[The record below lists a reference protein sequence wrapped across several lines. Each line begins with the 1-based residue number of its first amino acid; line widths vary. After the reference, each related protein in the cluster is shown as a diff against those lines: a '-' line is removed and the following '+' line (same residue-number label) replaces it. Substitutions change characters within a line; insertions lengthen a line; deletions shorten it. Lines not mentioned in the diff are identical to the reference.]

1 MNLVQLAEQAKNLSN
16 QQLQQMLQQPD
27 GQMPPFLLA
36 AEAARRQDIEQSAQA
51 QQSDPTTVLDDLMQS
66 RAQAAGVNA
75 LPNQMAQGMP
85 VDQAPMMPPAPE
97 EAPQQMK
104 SGGIMS
110 LRKFGTGTLITPP
123 LNDFDRELMGAYNL
137 NTVEELNQF
146 KAQRGIVG
154 DEPPRPRGMTPKP
167 FEQFPDTIGVR
178 DMTEEPKSR
187 QTGVNWFEDQQ
198 EKMRLENM
206 QENGYGV
213 KALPVMP
220 PGSGAGMSYT
230 PNVPPDLPPKPSDN
244 EATAKQLETAE
255 KEVQMDAPPSATQP
269 PTTGNAADEAALYK
283 KLADLERSDTI
294 LGLPATAYSQI
305 AAALLDT
312 TPGRTKGQRWA
323 AASGAVAAGMEEVSA
338 DERARQREEIQ
349 NQIEG
354 MRRQRAEDLQM
365 WRWNNEDKR
374 WEYTQSAENSRY
386 MDERNR
392 SDSRYTE
399 ERDLNQER
407 YDQARQDQI
416 DAQKRADAAA
426 ARADTL
432 AGHENNANAALEL
445 AKQYEAAAKNMLGE
459 SDNPDILKPESR
471 TEYDK
476 LMAAAAQYRNM
487 YLNYTNQI
495 STFHGVPPVAE
506 KTDANGRPIAI
517 AQ

>member
-1 MNLVQLAEQAKNLSN
+1 MS
-16 QQLQQMLQQPD
+16 
-27 GQMPPFLLA
+27 F
-36 AEAARRQDIEQSAQA
+36 
-51 QQSDPTTVLDDLMQS
+51 
-66 RAQAAGVNA
+66 AG
-75 LPNQMAQGMP
+75 
-85 VDQAPMMPPAPE
+85 
-97 EAPQQMK
+97 
-104 SGGIMS
+104 
-110 LRKFGTGTLITPP
+110 
-123 LNDFDRELMGAYNL
+123 
-137 NTVEELNQF
+137 
-146 KAQRGIVG
+146 
-154 DEPPRPRGMTPKP
+154 
-167 FEQFPDTIGVR
+167 FPDFGE
-178 DMTEEPKSR
+178 DMGQPAKPASR
-187 QTGVNWFEDQQ
+187 QTTWFEDQQ

-220 PGSGAGMSYT
+220 PGSGTGMSYT
-230 PNVPPDLPPKPSDN
+230 PDLPPKPSDN
-244 EATAKQLETAE
+244 EATAKQLETGE

-374 WEYTQSAENSRY
+374 WEYTQNTENTRY
-386 MDERNR
+386 ADERA
-392 SDSRYTE
+392 T
-399 ERDLNQER
+399 NQAR
-407 YDQARQDQI
+407 YDQSRQDQI
-416 DAQKRADAAA
+416 DAQARADAAA

-432 AGHENNANAALEL
+432 AGHENNAAAALEM
-445 AKQYEAAAKNMLGE
+445 AKQFENAAKNMLGD
-459 SDNPDILKPESR
+459 SDNPSMLDEPTRKK
-471 TEYDK
+471 YDE

-487 YLNYTNQI
+487 YVDYANQI
-495 STFHGVPPVAE
+495 SIFHNVPPVAE
-506 KTDANGRPIAI
+506 KTDANGRPIRI